1 MSFLEKNL
9 FSKKEA
15 KAESK
20 GSAAIET
27 GKTKLNPLIE
37 HKIHKINQDYDGN
50 EAFKREQWLKSTDLN
65 TIKLLSDL
73 HKKDKNK
80 YSDEN
85 IAQVLSTLD
94 DFKSNHDFDIKYVS
108 GRLKKT
114 RLNLFPPTI
123 REQIISDIIS
133 GKLRNDD
140 ENYFEK
146 IIQGGKEYL
155 EKIKYTTKRDREM
168 RLASERNR
176 QARVSEYMK
185 NEGKDQE
192 IITTE
197 CPTLIIETH
206 ADREFSNSALEDVD
220 GKLPP
225 EIDRRLLRIN
235 YQEGVSAVDEHQDN
249 EPQNYNEITD
259 RSGEIGEDFLKHVIK
274 NGEKTNIILTGGNL
288 RGCLSSSIESIAN
301 FIEKNKP
308 EQIDMNILLDKTYD
322 NDSYDEKGKLPT
334 DLLRSRHK
342 LFVEIYK
349 DGNLIDVS
357 SPNPDKEQ
365 TRIRLF
371 LWSRSEN
378 LFSKQKDSIGI
389 KKIRESIS
397 KI

>member
-1 MSFLEKNL
+1 MSFLKKNL

-20 GSAAIET
+20 GSAVIET

-37 HKIHKINQDYDGN
+37 HKIHKIDQEYDGN
-50 EAFKREQWLKSTDLN
+50 EAFKRERWLKSTDLN
-65 TIKLLSDL
+65 TIELLSDL

-94 DFKSNHDFDIKYVS
+94 DFKLNHDFDIKYVS

-114 RLNLFPPTI
+114 SLNLFPPTI

-133 GKLRNDD
+133 GKLRNYD

-146 IIQGGKEYL
+146 IIQGGKKYL
-155 EKIKYTTKRDREM
+155 EKIKYTTKHDREM
-168 RLASERNR
+168 QLSSERNR
-176 QARVSEYMK
+176 QVRISEYMK
-185 NEGKDQE
+185 REDKDQE

-197 CPTLIIETH
+197 CPILIIETH
-206 ADREFSNSALEDVD
+206 ADREFSNNALEDVD
-220 GKLPP
+220 EKLPP
-225 EIDRRLLRIN
+225 EINRQLLRIN
-235 YQEGVSAVDEHQDN
+235 YQEGVSAVDEHQDY
-249 EPQNYNEITD
+249 ESQDYNEITD
-259 RSGEIGEDFLKHVIK
+259 RSGEIGEDFLKHFIK
-274 NGEKTNIILTGGNL
+274 NGERANIVLTGGNL
-288 RGCLSSSIESIAN
+288 RGCLSSSIESIVS

-308 EQIDMNILLDKTYD
+308 EQVDINIPLDKTYD

-365 TRIRLF
+365 TRVRLF

-378 LFSKQKDSIGI
+378 FFSKQKDSIGI